1 MRNRNDI
8 QYSIKEE
15 LYGAIS
21 LGIGIM
27 IDGKL
32 YSKENLEEG
41 SVLLEDGQYMR
52 DFTANDCG
60 KIIMIQYDRIYDSF
74 T

>member
-1 MRNRNDI
+1 MRDTKDI
-8 QYSIKEE
+8 KYSLKEE

-27 IDGKL
+27 IDGKT

-41 SVLLEDGQYMR
+41 SVLLEDGHYMR
-52 DFTANDCG
+52 DFTANDGG
-60 KIIMIQYDRIYDSF
+60 KIIMIHYDRIYDSSI
-74 T
+74 

>member
-1 MRNRNDI
+1 MKETNDI
-8 QYSIKEE
+8 KYSIKEE
-15 LYGAIS
+15 LYGVIS

-27 IDGKL
+27 IDGKM

-41 SVLLEDGQYMR
+41 SVLLEAGQYMR

-60 KIIMIQYDRIYDSF
+60 KIIMIQYDHVYD
-74 T
+74 